1 MDLRRIRHFVVLAQ
15 TGSFRRAAERLHIA
29 QPPLSVSIQKLE
41 ADLGVRLFDRGP
53 AGVTL
58 TPAGQAV
65 LQDARRMLFC
75 EQQVYATARDVSA
88 GTGGALR
95 IGFVGTT
102 TYGLLQRLLPVFRA
116 LYPAVEL
123 QLSEA
128 PSVRIVE
135 QLDDGSLDLGLVRT
149 PLMVSTRATLLALE
163 RDDLVLALPKGHTL
177 SRREMIELRDLAD
190 EAFLMYAEGVATSL
204 RSLVMQAC
212 QKAGFVPRITQEAT
226 QVQTLL
232 ALVESGLGIA
242 LVPSAMR
249 RYASDVIAYR
259 EIADLPPNAALSL
272 SLAYMAEGASPA
284 ALKFRDVAAQVSA
297 KGT

>member
-1 MDLRRIRHFVVLAQ
+1 
-15 TGSFRRAAERLHIA
+15 
-29 QPPLSVSIQKLE
+29 
-41 ADLGVRLFDRGP
+41 
-53 AGVTL
+53 
-58 TPAGQAV
+58 
-65 LQDARRMLFC
+65 
-75 EQQVYATARDVSA
+75 
-88 GTGGALR
+88 
-95 IGFVGTT
+95 
-102 TYGLLQRLLPVFRA
+102 
-116 LYPAVEL
+116 
-123 QLSEA
+123 
-128 PSVRIVE
+128 
-135 QLDDGSLDLGLVRT
+135 
-149 PLMVSTRATLLALE
+149 
-163 RDDLVLALPKGHTL
+163 
-177 SRREMIELRDLAD
+177 MIELRDLAD